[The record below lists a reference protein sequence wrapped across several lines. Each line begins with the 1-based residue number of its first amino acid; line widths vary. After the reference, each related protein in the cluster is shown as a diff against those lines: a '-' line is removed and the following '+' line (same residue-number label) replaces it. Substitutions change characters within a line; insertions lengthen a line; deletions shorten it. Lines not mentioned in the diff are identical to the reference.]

1 MPLPSIFA
9 GVGGGSLKVI
19 FPAKGRGRRRRRS
32 PGRRR
37 ENLIDP
43 RPLQGDFFEFSPPPR
58 CAGPIFLHSS
68 PKRRGEDSIIMPW
81 WVQGGRRRRSRDGPF
96 GDSYVFRSPAVY
108 PASLRSAEIFFST
121 SFRQCMGKGANPGR
135 NRESFPLDSVP
146 NSTTTLCGLFL
157 KSIFSIINPCAF

>member
-19 FPAKGRGRRRRRS
+19 FPAKGRGRSRRRRRS

-43 RPLQGDFFEFSPPPR
+43 RPLQGDFFFDFFPPPR
-58 CAGPIFLHSS
+58 GAGPIFLHST

-81 WVQGGRRRRSRDGPF
+81 WVQGGRRGPE
-96 GDSYVFRSPAVY
+96 P
-108 PASLRSAEIFFST
+108 
-121 SFRQCMGKGANPGR
+121 
-135 NRESFPLDSVP
+135 
-146 NSTTTLCGLFL
+146 
-157 KSIFSIINPCAF
+157 